1 MEQDRARGQSA
12 TIALVLVMALALATA
27 LLLVTLSTATLQ
39 SSQQYAETEKGES
52 TLTELD
58 SKASLVALGGGDGVT
73 MQLGLRGGTAEV
85 RETGR
90 LRMVLE
96 DNGTTT
102 ELTNTSLGTVEYAN
116 GDSRIA
122 YQGGGVWRRNAGRNE
137 SVMVS
142 PPEVHYRQGTLT
154 LPLIRVTGDEGRL
167 STAELRAGNRTDVY
181 PRSGNGSSWR
191 NPVDEGSKLV
201 LYVESDYYRGWAAFF
216 EQRIGANTTVFPGN
230 ETVRVELVS
239 PTERSSVDS
248 GLISVGTGSPIDM
261 RGNAGDPTFVDSYDS
276 GIGPYSTSSG
286 SEGSVRSPSGL
297 NLGGESF
304 IKGDVNTG
312 GVVDFDG
319 NNNTV
324 YGHVRHQGL
333 GHKWKKSGTITE
345 WEARNG
351 SDVSIPPIDSTVNRR
366 VGAICD
372 GTNDL
377 SVSGRTVVVNGSSP
391 YCVDG
396 DLTVGKGDELV
407 IDLSS
412 GSVSLAVTGNV
423 EVSNGGEI
431 SVVGTGGN
439 RAAELWMAGDEVTVR
454 DADVTVSNDRSP
466 AFRLFAGQ
474 GTSTAMRSQAT
485 FTGLLYTPTTQ
496 EAGGGLAMRSQSH
509 LYGSAVV
516 GEVAM
521 RSGSAVHYDMA
532 VSGFQFE
539 RRSTAA
545 SRLSYLYVTINEV
558 TVDER

>member
-1 MEQDRARGQSA
+1 
-12 TIALVLVMALALATA
+12 VL
-27 LLLVTLSTATLQ
+27 
-39 SSQQYAETEKGES
+39 
-52 TLTELD
+52 
-58 SKASLVALGGGDGVT
+58 
-73 MQLGLRGGTAEV
+73 
-85 RETGR
+85 
-90 LRMVLE
+90 
-96 DNGTTT
+96 
-102 ELTNTSLGTVEYAN
+102 
-116 GDSRIA
+116 
-122 YQGGGVWRRNAGRNE
+122 
-137 SVMVS
+137 
-142 PPEVHYRQGTLT
+142 H
-154 LPLIRVTGDEGRL
+154 
-167 STAELRAGNRTDVY
+167 
-181 PRSGNGSSWR
+181 
-191 NPVDEGSKLV
+191 
-201 LYVESDYYRGWAAFF
+201 VESDYYRGWAAFF

-312 GVVDFDG
+312 GGVDFDG

-333 GHKWKKSGTITE
+333 GHNWKKSGTITE

-351 SDVSIPPIDSTVNRR
+351 SGVSIPPIDSTVNRK

-407 IDLSS
+407 IDLS
-412 GSVSLAVTGNV
+412 GGNVSLAVTGDV

-431 SVVGTGGN
+431 SVVSTGGG

-496 EAGGGLAMRSQSH
+496 EAGGGLAMQSQSH

-532 VSGFQFE
+532 DIHNQRAPGRSTELQFGRGELSTTGQVGIVVNVSGGPARDYQLTPISY
-539 RRSTAA
+539 RSRETGFH
-545 SRLSYLYVTINEV
+545 YVTGAVVRTERDAGAPLALGVALGGAVVHEPPFTFGSDRVVLSIVDTTIQGGTTSISGGTIRV
-558 TVDER
+558 TGR